1 MKKLAK
7 HVSRATHTVASTFVS
22 ASSPLVHA
30 PKIPASLKKT
40 K

>member
-1 MKKLAK
+1 MRKLAK
-7 HVSRATHTVASTFVS
+7 HVSKATHAVASTFVS

-30 PKIPASLKKT
+30 PKIPESLKKT